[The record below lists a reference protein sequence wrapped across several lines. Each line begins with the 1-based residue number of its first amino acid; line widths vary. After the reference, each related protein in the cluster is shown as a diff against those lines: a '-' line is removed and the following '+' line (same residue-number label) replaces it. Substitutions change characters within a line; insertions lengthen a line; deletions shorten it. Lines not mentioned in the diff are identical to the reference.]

1 MFHCVAC
8 TECLFSSYARIVQC
22 HQAFGQD
29 PARTNKKA
37 KEKKGGA
44 HAHGNR
50 HCAAVLITP
59 NGSIRRSVLIKSRGT
74 PASSA
79 PAPAGTLRRL
89 LQPRPHWLAA
99 WGGHEG
105 SSPPRGPAQG
115 HTNGSVSPQS
125 GLIMRLQELLC
136 LYGKSLA
143 FESLFPSL
151 CYYHPV

>member
-1 MFHCVAC
+1 MCSLHRMFV
-8 TECLFSSYARIVQC
+8 SSYARIAQC

-29 PARTNKKA
+29 PARANIKRKRER
-37 KEKKGGA
+37 EKKRGA
-44 HAHGNR
+44 QAHGNR

-59 NGSIRRSVLIKSRGT
+59 NGSIRRSVLIKSRGI

-105 SSPPRGPAQG
+105 SSSTPPPPWPRTRSQEWEC
-115 HTNGSVSPQS
+115 QS
-125 GLIMRLQELLC
+125 SAWSNHETPRIAVFVWQEPC
-136 LYGKSLA
+136 I
-143 FESLFPSL
+143 
-151 CYYHPV
+151 